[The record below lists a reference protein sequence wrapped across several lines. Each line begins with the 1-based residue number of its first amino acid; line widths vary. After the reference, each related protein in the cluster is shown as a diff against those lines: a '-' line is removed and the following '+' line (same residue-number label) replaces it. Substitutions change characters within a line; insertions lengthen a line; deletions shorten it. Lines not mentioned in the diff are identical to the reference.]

1 MATNDL
7 NKELSKKTN
16 IFGLKVWEVIGIG
29 VGLFIISILCI
40 LSLCLTSFNKKSK
53 KSSPPKFPLTQIPS
67 HSKDIKAIHITTTD
81 HKKPTTTQM
90 GKFESHNNDYS
101 GESGGSLFYPLSYG
115 YGSQSGDEGS
125 SGTVTTTTMYRR
137 STSPTTTT
145 MTAPSPLLGMP
156 EMSQL
161 GWGYWFTLRELD
173 LATNLF
179 SEENLIGEGGY
190 GVVFRG
196 RLLNGTPVA
205 VKKIFNGQ
213 GQAEKEFRAEVE
225 AIGHVRHK
233 NLVRLLG
240 YCIEGTHR
248 MLVYEYI
255 NNGSLELWLHE
266 GMGENTY
273 LTWESR
279 MKIMLGT
286 AKGIAYLHEAIEPKV
301 VHRDIKASN
310 ILIDENFNAKVSD
323 FGLAKLMDANK
334 THVTTRVMGT
344 FGAMCIA
351 LELCW
356 WKQSQEEIQ
365 WTMDVHPNR

>member
-1 MATNDL
+1 MYEMGNDL
-7 NKELSKKTN
+7 NQELSKTTS
-16 IFGLKVWEVIGIG
+16 ILGLKVWEVIGIG

-40 LSLCLTSFNKKSK
+40 LSFFLTSRNKNSRT
-53 KSSPPKFPLTQIPS
+53 SSSAANANTNTLCPLTQIPS
-67 HSKDIKAIHITTTD
+67 HSKDIKAVHITT
-81 HKKPTTTQM
+81 
-90 GKFESHNNDYS
+90 YS
-101 GESGGSLFYPLSYG
+101 TESGSSFPPLSYG

-125 SGTVTTTTMYRR
+125 SGTVTTTTMNRR
-137 STSPTTTT
+137 STSPL
-145 MTAPSPLLGMP
+145 SGLL
-156 EMSQL
+156 EMSRL

-190 GVVFRG
+190 GVVYKG
-196 RLLNGTPVA
+196 RLLNGISVA

-213 GQAEKEFRAEVE
+213 GQAEMEFRVEVE

-240 YCIEGTHR
+240 YCIEGTDR

-266 GMGENTY
+266 GMGENRY
-273 LTWESR
+273 LTWEAR

-286 AKGIAYLHEAIEPKV
+286 AKGLAYLHEAIEPKV

-323 FGLAKLMDANK
+323 FGLAKLMEVGK

-344 FGAMCIA
+344 FGY
-351 LELCW
+351 
-356 WKQSQEEIQ
+356 
-365 WTMDVHPNR
+365 

>member
-1 MATNDL
+1 MNIFQTKQKGLRNYFSTFDRNTEENKGMATNDL

-53 KSSPPKFPLTQIPS
+53 KSSPPKFPLTQVPS

-190 GVVFRG
+190 GVLFRG

-213 GQAEKEFRAEVE
+213 
-225 AIGHVRHK
+225 
-233 NLVRLLG
+233 
-240 YCIEGTHR
+240 
-248 MLVYEYI
+248 
-255 NNGSLELWLHE
+255 
-266 GMGENTY
+266 
-273 LTWESR
+273 
-279 MKIMLGT
+279 
-286 AKGIAYLHEAIEPKV
+286 
-301 VHRDIKASN
+301 
-310 ILIDENFNAKVSD
+310 
-323 FGLAKLMDANK
+323 
-334 THVTTRVMGT
+334 
-344 FGAMCIA
+344 
-351 LELCW
+351 
-356 WKQSQEEIQ
+356 
-365 WTMDVHPNR
+365 